1 MSLVM
6 LLLPFTPGHLLS
18 SVVTPINLTKSGL
31 AAIPKRPHV
40 LLFLHIGKCG
50 GTTVRSIFQH
60 AGGWVRPIWSI
71 TQRFSGWKAN
81 RMLHSLHS
89 SMAQGAQ
96 KIFIEW
102 HIVRNPPAPHLLAE
116 SPPVQHSILHMSHVH
131 VMPTRLACACWQE
144 PKFSDVPDI
153 IRYARVMRPDVDIQ
167 VFTILRSPAKLIAS
181 TAVYFDPNT
190 RCAWL

>member
-1 MSLVM
+1 MVGVTEVTFSCFDESCDVVAASLH
-6 LLLPFTPGHLLS
+6 PGALAQH

-31 AAIPKRPHV
+31 AAKRPHV

-102 HIVRNPPAPHLLAE
+102 HIVRNPPAPHLQPRAQL
-116 SPPVQHSILHMSHVH
+116 
-131 VMPTRLACACWQE
+131 
-144 PKFSDVPDI
+144 
-153 IRYARVMRPDVDIQ
+153 Y
-167 VFTILRSPAKLIAS
+167 S
-181 TAVYFDPNT
+181 TAFCTCHMYM
-190 RCAWL
+190 